1 MIGHNGHME
10 TKVCVVG
17 AGSWGTAIAKLLAG
31 QGIPTTIWAREP
43 EVVADIAE
51 RGENRAF
58 LPGFPLAPPLRATG
72 DLDEALDGAAV
83 IVNAVPTQFIRGAFA
98 TITPALP
105 PSTIL
110 VSVSKGIEV
119 DTMLTPSEVFTQL
132 APGPL
137 ADGIVCLSGPSFARE
152 VAAGHPTA
160 VVGASRSPDKARTV
174 QALFSNTAFRVYTSD
189 DVIGVEYGG
198 ALKNII
204 AIAAGIAEG
213 LGFGHNTVAAL
224 ITRGLAEITRFGV
237 ARGGH
242 PLTFAGL
249 SGLGDLVLT
258 CTGDLSRN
266 RTVGLEIGRGR
277 TLDEV
282 VGSMNMVAEG
292 VKTTRAAVQLAAAID
307 VEMPITEQIHRILYE
322 DKDARQVV
330 LELMGRQLRH
340 EREG

>member
-1 MIGHNGHME
+1 ME
-10 TKVCVVG
+10 TRVGVVG
-17 AGSWGTAIAKLLAG
+17 AGSWGTALAKLLSD
-31 QGIPTTIWAREP
+31 QGITTTIWAREP

-58 LPGFPLAPPLRATG
+58 LPGFPLVPSLRATG
-72 DLDEALDGAAV
+72 DLEEAVDGAGV
-83 IVNAVPTQFIRGAFA
+83 IVSAVPTPFVRGVFGTVAPNL
-98 TITPALP
+98 PAG
-105 PSTIL
+105 TIL
-110 VSVSKGIEV
+110 VSVSKGIEI
-119 DTMLTPSEVFTQL
+119 DTLLTPSEIFAEL

-137 ADGIVCLSGPSFARE
+137 ADGVVCLSGPSFARE

-160 VVGASRSPDKARTV
+160 VVGASHSPGNARVV
-174 QALFSNTAFRVYTSD
+174 QALFSNTGFRVYTSD
-189 DVIGVEYGG
+189 DVISVEYGG

-213 LGFGHNTVAAL
+213 LEFGHNTVAAL
-224 ITRGLAEITRFGV
+224 ITRGLAEITRLGV

-266 RTVGLEIGRGR
+266 RAVGIEIGRGR
-277 TLDEV
+277 TLDEI

-292 VKTTRAAVQLAAAID
+292 VKTTRAAVQLAAEID

-330 LELMGRQLRH
+330 LELMGRQLRR

>member
-1 MIGHNGHME
+1 MDS
-10 TKVCVVG
+10 KVCVVG
-17 AGSWGTAIAKLLAG
+17 AGSWGTALAGLLAG
-31 QGIPTTIWAREP
+31 QDIPTTIWAREP
-43 EVVADIAE
+43 DVVADITG
-51 RGENRAF
+51 RHENRAF
-58 LPGFPLAPPLRATG
+58 LPDLTLPPTLRATG
-72 DLDEALDGAAV
+72 DLEEALDGAGV
-83 IVNAVPTQFIRGAFA
+83 IVSAVPTQFIRGVFA
-98 TITPALP
+98 GIVPDLP
-105 PSTIL
+105 GGKIV
-110 VSVSKGIEV
+110 VSLSKGIEV
-119 DTMLTPSEVFTQL
+119 DTLLTPSEIFTQL
-132 APGPL
+132 APGPV
-137 ADGIVCLSGPSFARE
+137 ADGVVCVSGPSFARE

-160 VVGASRSPDKARTV
+160 VVGASRSPGNARAV

-189 DVIGVEYGG
+189 DVISVEYGG

-224 ITRGLAEITRFGV
+224 ITRGLAEITRLGV

-277 TLDEV
+277 TLDEIV
-282 VGSMNMVAEG
+282 SSMNMVAEG
-292 VKTTRAAVQLAAAID
+292 VKTTRAAVQLAASID

-340 EREG
+340 EREA